1 MSESRSTHHSVAMAF
16 VRSAVRG
23 LTGAQRERVMAQA
36 GIAMPARKTVA
47 PSGRHTRAVQAGD
60 AEPAQDRV
68 PAVAFAK
75 LWMAVAR
82 ELDDEFFGLDSRRMK
97 VGSFALLCRA
107 VAAQA
112 TVEQGLRVALRG
124 FAMFLDDIE
133 ARLVVSAGQARIEI
147 DNRIRAQID
156 PADARRFA
164 DETLLVMLHG
174 LLCWLVGRRVPLSRV
189 EWAYGQPAHVQEY
202 RRMYS
207 AQLQFDRP
215 LTMAVFDARLLGSK
229 ASISPG
235 GLAAFLR
242 DAPQSVFLKQVAGA
256 GWVER
261 VRRQLKQAL
270 TDGAGASTVESVAQ
284 ACQVSPATLRR
295 RLEGEGAGWQAL
307 KDGLR
312 HELAVQWLTDK
323 QVSIEQVALR
333 LGYNDAPSFHRAFK
347 HWTGRSP
354 GSYRLPTTI
363 QP

>member
-1 MSESRSTHHSVAMAF
+1 MAHHSVSMAF

-23 LTGAQRERVMAQA
+23 LTGDQRHRVLTQA
-36 GIAMPARKTVA
+36 GMAIPAGLVA
-47 PSGRHTRAVQAGD
+47 APTGRSPRAVQADG
-60 AEPAQDRV
+60 AKVSPDRV
-68 PAVAFAK
+68 PAVAFGR
-75 LWMAVAR
+75 LWMAVAK

-112 TVEQGLRVALRG
+112 TVEQGLRVAVRG

-147 DNRIRAQID
+147 DNRIRARID

-174 LLCWLVGRRVPLSRV
+174 LLCWLVGRRVPLNRV
-189 EWAYGQPAHVQEY
+189 EWTHDQPAHADEY
-202 RRMYS
+202 GRMYS

-215 LTMAVFDARLLGSK
+215 QTLAAFDARLLGTK
-229 ASISPG
+229 VSISPG

-242 DAPQSVFLKQVAGA
+242 DAPQSVFLKQVAAA

-261 VRRQLKQAL
+261 VRRQLKQTL
-270 TDGAGASTVESVAQ
+270 VDGIGSSTVESVAR

-295 RLEGEGAGWQAL
+295 RLEGEGVGWQQL
-307 KDGLR
+307 KDSLR
-312 HELAVQWLTDK
+312 HELAVQWLADK
-323 QVSIEQVALR
+323 HVSIEQVALR

-354 GSYRLPTTI
+354 GRYRLPTTI
-363 QP
+363 QR